1 MSGVPA
7 APEVDLRSD
16 TVTRPTPAMRRAM
29 ADAEVGDAVFAD
41 DPTVNRLEA
50 VIAERLGMER
60 ALFVPSGTM
69 SNQIGL
75 GAVASAGEVI
85 LCAEFAHVA
94 RWEGGGAAATFGINL
109 VQVAGG
115 GGLPTVGDLE
125 HHRYGPHP
133 KAPIVAALALENT
146 HNWGGGRVFSAA
158 AMGDR
163 IGWAKAHGLRVHI
176 DGARLFNAA
185 VATGSP
191 VADLV
196 AGADTVSVC
205 FSKGLGAPIGSCL
218 VGTREVIGRADRI
231 RQRLGG
237 GMRQAGILAAAAL
250 HALEHH
256 VDRLVEDH
264 TRARALAEALE
275 RTGVGQPLHP
285 IESNIVQFRIAD
297 RFGSALELVQAAAAR
312 GVSFFPTGPR
322 TARLVTHLDLDDE
335 AVAHAVTVFEAL

>member
-1 MSGVPA
+1 
-7 APEVDLRSD
+7 
-16 TVTRPTPAMRRAM
+16 MRRAM
-29 ADAEVGDAVFAD
+29 AEAEVGDAVFSD

-69 SNQIGL
+69 SNQIGV
-75 GAVASAGEVI
+75 GTVAGPGEVV
-85 LCAEFAHVA
+85 LCSEFAHIA
-94 RWEGGGAAATFGINL
+94 RWEGGGAAATFGVSL

-115 GGLPTVGDLE
+115 GGLPTTGDLE
-125 HHRYGPHP
+125 AHRYGPHP
-133 KAPIVAALALENT
+133 KAPVVAALALENT
-146 HNWGGGRVFSAA
+146 HNWAGGRVFSAA
-158 AMGDR
+158 QVGDR
-163 IGWAKAHGLRVHI
+163 IGWAKAHGLAVHI

-185 VATGSP
+185 IATGGS

-218 VGTREVIGRADRI
+218 VGRRDLMTRADRI

-250 HALEHH
+250 FALEHH

-264 TRARALAEALE
+264 QRARVLADALV

-285 IESNIVQFRIAD
+285 IESNIVQFRVAD
-297 RFGSALELVQAAAAR
+297 RFGSSQELVQRAIAR
-312 GVSFFPTGPR
+312 GVTFFPTGPM
-322 TARLVTHLDLDDE
+322 TARLVTHLDLDDAAIAR
-335 AVAHAVTVFEAL
+335 AVAAFEAL